1 MVHGPQQR
9 PADATEILHDAVH
22 GGEALQVP
30 G

>member
-1 MVHGPQQR
+1 MVHGPQQM
-9 PADATEILHDAVH
+9 PADAKEVLHDAVH